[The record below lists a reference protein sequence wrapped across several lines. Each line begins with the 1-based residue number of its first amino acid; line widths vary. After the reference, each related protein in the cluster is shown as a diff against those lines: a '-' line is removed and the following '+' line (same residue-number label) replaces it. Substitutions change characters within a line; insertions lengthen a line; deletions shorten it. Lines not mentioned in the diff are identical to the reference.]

1 MKLPTT
7 NLRLIRTEA
16 DLLRIALGLRAKS
29 VPGWS
34 SKEDALTGH
43 LSPADP
49 ILVREFRSRI
59 ALGEDPLGAAFCI
72 LRSPEQRREQ
82 GATYTPDP
90 IVKSMT
96 AWAADSGRPERVVDP
111 GVGSGRFLISAGR
124 QFKKAQLLGI
134 DIDPVAAVIARA
146 NIAASGF
153 SGRSEIRL
161 ENYCRFELLPVKGQT
176 LFIGNPPYVRHH
188 QIPVEW
194 KRWLTDKAN
203 SLQLVASQLS
213 GLHVYFALATA
224 LKSRSGDYGC
234 FITAAEWLDVNY
246 GRLLRELF
254 LGNLGGNRLTVIEP
268 TASPF
273 PDAAATGAIT
283 CFMARSKPRN
293 IFINRVDSLTDLGRL
308 SGGAVMRRER
318 FESETRWSH
327 LTQRGTREIPSGFV
341 ELGELCR
348 VHRGQVTGANKTWIH
363 GEHSEELPESVLYP
377 SITKARE
384 LFSAGMILR
393 DTTTL
398 RKIIDLP
405 VDLDSLTEDEKK
417 SVLKFLKKI
426 KALGADKGYVVNNRR
441 AWWSVGLAAPAP
453 ILATYMA
460 RRPPAFVLNKG
471 EARHINIAHGLY
483 PRESCSK
490 EILSALVTYLSKSV
504 STEDGRTYSGGLTK
518 FEPREMERLVVPG
531 PELLACS
538 A

>member
-1 MKLPTT
+1 MKPKT
-7 NLRLIRTEA
+7 NRHSIRTED
-16 DLLRIALGLRAKS
+16 DLLRIALGLGAKS
-29 VPGWS
+29 VAGWS
-34 SKEDALTGH
+34 SKEDALTRR

-49 ILVREFRSRI
+49 TLVREFRSRI
-59 ALGEDPLGAAFCI
+59 VFGEDPLGAAFCI

-82 GATYTPDP
+82 GATYTPDL
-90 IVKSMT
+90 IVKSMM

-134 DIDPVAAVIARA
+134 DVDPVATVIARA
-146 NIAASGF
+146 NIAAAGF

-161 ENYCRFELLPVKGQT
+161 ENYCRFELLPVRGQT

-188 QIPVEW
+188 QISTEW
-194 KRWLTDKAN
+194 KQWLTDKAE
-203 SLQLVASQLS
+203 SLKLVASQLS

-224 LKSRSGDYGC
+224 LKARPGDYGC

-246 GRLLRELF
+246 GRLFRELF

-283 CFMARSKPRN
+283 CFMARSKPEK

-327 LTQRGTREIPSGFV
+327 LSRRGTRVIPTGYV

-405 VDLDSLTEDEKK
+405 VDLDSLTVDEKK

-426 KALGADKGYVVNNRR
+426 KALGADKGYVVNNRK

-518 FEPREMERLVVPG
+518 FEPREMERLIVPG
-531 PELLACS
+531 PDLLACS